1 MSFEYWFMFPI
12 SIAIATIALASG
24 VEGATFFTPLFI
36 IGLGV
41 PTEVAIG
48 TGLMTEVF
56 GFTSGLYAYIR
67 RGLIDY
73 KLGRMLLIVSIPAAL
88 LGTWL
93 GGRIPPDVL
102 KGILCVGLFAIASS
116 FLRSPESATVKLL
129 DQDIEAHHQKAAQTC
144 ITTNAGETICYTIDN
159 RTEGRLLIGIGGL
172 FLGMVSTGL
181 GELNGYFLL
190 QRCHVPSKIAV
201 ATSVF
206 IVAITAL
213 IASIGHA
220 IQFIQQGGDAL
231 NTVLSLVIFTAP
243 GVIIGAQIGS
253 VVASRM
259 PQKLLERGMG
269 ILFILVGILV
279 LAEVAIR
286 NAELAVSLLDVLF
299 SST

>member
-1 MSFEYWFMFPI
+1 M
-12 SIAIATIALASG
+12 
-24 VEGATFFTPLFI
+24 V
-36 IGLGV
+36 
-41 PTEVAIG
+41 
-48 TGLMTEVF
+48 
-56 GFTSGLYAYIR
+56 R
-67 RGLIDY
+67 R
-73 KLGRMLLIVSIPAAL
+73 AN
-88 LGTWL
+88 
-93 GGRIPPDVL
+93 PPDVL

-243 GVIIGAQIGS
+243 GVIIGLSNWFCCRQPNAAKTFRARYGS
-253 VVASRM
+253 IICFSRDS
-259 PQKLLERGMG
+259 G
-269 ILFILVGILV
+269 
-279 LAEVAIR
+279 
-286 NAELAVSLLDVLF
+286 F
-299 SST
+299 S

>member
-1 MSFEYWFMFPI
+1 MFPV

-36 IGLGV
+36 LGLGL
-41 PTEVAIG
+41 PTEVAVG

-56 GFTSGLYAYIR
+56 GFASGLYAYIR
-67 RGLIDY
+67 KGLIDY

-93 GGRIPPDVL
+93 GGIIPDDVL
-102 KGILCVGLFAIASS
+102 KGILGVGLFAIASS
-116 FLRSPESATVKLL
+116 FFRSPEFATVKLL
-129 DQDIEAHHQKAAQTC
+129 DKDIEENHNAAKETC
-144 ITTNAGETICYTIDN
+144 ITTNAGQTFCYTISN

-190 QRCHVPSKIAV
+190 QRCHVPSKVAI

-206 IVAITAL
+206 IVSITAL
-213 IASIGHA
+213 IASVSHA
-220 IQFIQQGGDAL
+220 IGFIQEDGDVL
-231 NTVLSLVIFTAP
+231 NTVLSLVIFTGL
-243 GVIIGAQIGS
+243 GVIIGAQLGS
-253 VVASRM
+253 LVASRM

-279 LAEVAIR
+279 LGEVAIR
-286 NAELAVSLLDVLF
+286 KFNLATSLLVQIL
-299 SST
+299 TN